1 MNVMKTVAG
10 TSICASNFTNRN
22 GIVVEGCENNLDQ
35 NDKWSFS
42 SARLYF
48 FILQKSSGNLISAK
62 KDTALDMK
70 SKQLWYWEGQII
82 RNKMY
87 GNQVLTVNKGEN
99 NKVHL
104 AKFVGDNTKHW
115 VQLDNYLHSNNN
127 ASRNKKLEYKC
138 TFFIVSDTSTEE
150 WEITI
155 SHDFFTI
162 WNKHYGTVLDD
173 ITRFDVITW
182 SYHRLDYQ

>member
-1 MNVMKTVAG
+1 MFGNKKQLWTVDEMNVMKTVAG

-82 RNKMY
+82 
-87 GNQVLTVNKGEN
+87 
-99 NKVHL
+99 
-104 AKFVGDNTKHW
+104 
-115 VQLDNYLHSNNN
+115 
-127 ASRNKKLEYKC
+127 
-138 TFFIVSDTSTEE
+138 
-150 WEITI
+150 
-155 SHDFFTI
+155 
-162 WNKHYGTVLDD
+162 
-173 ITRFDVITW
+173 
-182 SYHRLDYQ
+182 